1 MFEIWTPSENPGGVI
16 TPLTEHPEEYEVV
29 LQLGEANSDS
39 ERQTIC
45 ILLECMDFPGGSV
58 DKKPPVNAGDMGSIS
73 GLGRSHLL
81 RGN

>member
-1 MFEIWTPSENPGGVI
+1 MI
-16 TPLTEHPEEYEVV
+16 TPLIEHPEESEVV

-39 ERQTIC
+39 ERRTIY

-73 GLGRSHLL
+73 GLGRSHLPQ
-81 RGN
+81 GN